1 MSAAEIIHELRQA
14 GVIIEARGDR
24 LHVEAPKGLL
34 TPERRE
40 VLRAHKAELLVR
52 LARRD
57 ERVMVAY
64 SLAKA
69 PHLRPVVIGAPGD
82 TADDVVENL
91 RRRYGKRLVSTRVLQ

>member
-1 MSAAEIIHELRQA
+1 MNVAEMIYELRQA

-24 LHVEAPKGLL
+24 LHIEAPKGLL

-57 ERVMVAY
+57 ERVTVVY
-64 SLAKA
+64 SLVEA
-69 PHLRPVVIGAPGD
+69 PHLHPVVIGTLGD
-82 TADDVVENL
+82 TAEDVVENL
-91 RRRYGKRLVSTRVLQ
+91 RRRYGKRLVSTHVLQ